1 MAANVTVLFIAC
13 LSDQNDSLPHF
24 MWSCGPDCDI
34 IVVQNF
40 EFGKGSFLIMRFQ
53 GNPIS
58 VFAFVSFKDQSLL
71 EQPADISLVDQKGV
85 VFLDPG
91 VQKHLLLDIYLAPHL
106 IIQRISAVPS

>member
-1 MAANVTVLFIAC
+1 MG
-13 LSDQNDSLPHF
+13 
-24 MWSCGPDCDI
+24 SCSPDCDI

-53 GNPIS
+53 SNPIS
-58 VFAFVSFKDQSLL
+58 VFAFMSLKDQSLL
-71 EQPADISLVDQKGV
+71 EQSADISLVDQKGV

-91 VQKHLLLDIYLAPHL
+91 VQKHLLLGIYLAPHL